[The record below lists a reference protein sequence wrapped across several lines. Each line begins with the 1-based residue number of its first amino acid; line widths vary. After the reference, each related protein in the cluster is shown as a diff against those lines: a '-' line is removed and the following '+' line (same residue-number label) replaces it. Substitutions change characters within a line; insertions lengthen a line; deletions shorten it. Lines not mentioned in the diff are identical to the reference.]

1 MRKIIQIFRKIGKRI
16 SQAIVSIVLTIVYLI
31 IIAPYSLFVR
41 FNRKIINRNYSF
53 NDKDCDR
60 MF

>member
-1 MRKIIQIFRKIGKRI
+1 MRKIIQIFRKIGKLF
-16 SQAIVSIVLTIVYLI
+16 SQAIVSLVLATVYLI
-31 IIAPYSLFVR
+31 IIAPYSMFVR
-41 FNRKIINRNYSF
+41 FNRKITNRNYSF